1 MKQIVGEISYKDVTP
16 EDLKRFRIEAEKM
29 RSEAIRSM
37 FSAIGHGI
45 ASGVTRI
52 LHSFRSITANPG
64 IHPSAGTR

>member
-1 MKQIVGEISYKDVTP
+1 MKPIVGEISYKDVTP
-16 EDLKRFRIEAEKM
+16 EDLKRFCIEAEKM

-52 LHSFRSITANPG
+52 LHSFRTITTNPG

>member
-1 MKQIVGEISYKDVTP
+1 MKPIIGEISYKDVTP
-16 EDLKRFRIEAEKM
+16 EDMKRFQMEAEKM
-29 RSEAIRSM
+29 RAAAIRSM

-52 LHSFRSITANPG
+52 LHSFRNITANPG